1 MNFVEQLQQLDFKD
15 IGRWPFLFRALGVL
29 VVLLFTTL
37 LLVWY
42 FVWGENG
49 NRPELLKARAEQ
61 KALWDTFDQKQRKA
75 ANLEAYRQQLA
86 EIERTFGAMLRQLP
100 GKTEVPSLLVDISQT
115 GLAAGLQER
124 LFQPGSETKMDF
136 YAELPIKIQLTGGYH
151 EFGNFV
157 SGIAALPRIVTLH
170 DIEITRAGTRNNS
183 GRRGAPAP
191 SDVLT
196 LNLTA
201 KTYRYLEEG
210 EAGSGAVDE
219 KGAKGKKGGK
229 TRREREQEKKT

>member
-1 MNFVEQLQQLDFKD
+1 MTFVEQLQQLDFKD

-29 VVLLFTTL
+29 IVLVLMTV
-37 LLVWY
+37 LLVWW

-49 NRPELLKARAEQ
+49 NRPELLKAQAEQ
-61 KALWDTFDQKQRKA
+61 KTLWQTFDEKQRKA

-115 GLAAGLQER
+115 GLASGLQER
-124 LFQPGSETKMDF
+124 LFQPGGETRMDF
-136 YAELPIKIQLTGGYH
+136 YAELPIKIQLTGGFH
-151 EFGNFV
+151 EFGLFV

-170 DIEITRAGTRNNS
+170 DIEISRGNTRGS
-183 GRRGAPAP
+183 SRRGAPAP
-191 SDVLT
+191 TDELT

-201 KTYRYLEEG
+201 KTYRYLDEDETAPAAAEE
-210 EAGSGAVDE
+210 E
-219 KGAKGKKGGK
+219 KGKGKKGGK
-229 TRREREQEKKT
+229 SRREREQEKKT

>member
-1 MNFVEQLQQLDFKD
+1 MTFVEQLQQLDFKD

-29 VVLLFTTL
+29 IVLVVTTL
-37 LLVWY
+37 LLVWW

-49 NRPELLKARAEQ
+49 NRPQLLKARAEQ
-61 KALWDTFDQKQRKA
+61 QSLWATFDAKQRKA

-124 LFQPGSETKMDF
+124 LFQPGGETKMDF

-151 EFGNFV
+151 EFGLFV

-170 DIEITRAGTRNNS
+170 DIEITRGATRS
-183 GRRGAPAP
+183 GARRGAPAP
-191 SDVLT
+191 SDDLT

-201 KTYRYLEEG
+201 KTYRYLDEG
-210 EAGSGAVDE
+210 EAGAPAAVED
-219 KGAKGKKGGK
+219 KKGGK
-229 TRREREQEKKT
+229 TRRQREQEKKT

>member
-1 MNFVEQLQQLDFKD
+1 MTFVEQLKQLDFKD
-15 IGRWPFLFRALGVL
+15 IGRWPFLFRALGVAIVL
-29 VVLLFTTL
+29 VFATL

-49 NRPELLKARAEQ
+49 NRPQLLKAQAEQ
-61 KALWDTFDQKQRKA
+61 KSLWATFDEKQRKA

-151 EFGNFV
+151 EFGQFV

-170 DIEITRAGTRNNS
+170 DIEITRGATR
-183 GRRGAPAP
+183 GGARRGAPAP
-191 SDVLT
+191 TDSLT

-201 KTYRYLEEG
+201 KTYRYLDEG
-210 EAGSGAVDE
+210 EAGAPAAE
-219 KGAKGKKGGK
+219 EKGKKGGK

>member
-29 VVLLFTTL
+29 VVFVFMTL
-37 LLVWY
+37 LLVWW
-42 FVWGENG
+42 FVWGDNG
-49 NRPELLKARAEQ
+49 NRPELLRARAEQ
-61 KALWDTFDQKQRKA
+61 VTLWNTFDEKQRKA

-124 LFQPGSETKMDF
+124 LFQPGTETRKDF

-151 EFGNFV
+151 EFGLFV

-170 DIEITRAGTRNNS
+170 DIEITRS
-183 GRRGAPAP
+183 GRASTSRKGAPAP
-191 SDVLT
+191 SDELT

-201 KTYRYLEEG
+201 KTYRYLDED
-210 EAGSGAVDE
+210 EASAEPAADD
-219 KGAKGKKGGK
+219 KDAKGKKGK
-229 TRREREQEKKT
+229 SRREREQEKKT

>member
-1 MNFVEQLQQLDFKD
+1 MTFVEQLKQLDFKD
-15 IGRWPFLFRALGVL
+15 IGRWPFLFRALGVAIIL
-29 VVLLFTTL
+29 VFTTL

-49 NRPELLKARAEQ
+49 NRPQLLKAQAEQ
-61 KALWDTFDQKQRKA
+61 KSLWATFDEKQRKA

-151 EFGNFV
+151 EFGQFV

-170 DIEITRAGTRNNS
+170 DIEITRGATR
-183 GRRGAPAP
+183 GGARRGAPAP
-191 SDVLT
+191 TDALT

-201 KTYRYLEEG
+201 KTYRYLDEG
-210 EAGSGAVDE
+210 EVGAPAATE
-219 KGAKGKKGGK
+219 EKGKKGK

>member
-1 MNFVEQLQQLDFKD
+1 MNFFEQLQQLDFKD
-15 IGRWPFLFRALGVL
+15 IGRWPFTFRALGVA
-29 VVLLFTTL
+29 VVFVFLTGL
-37 LLVWY
+37 LLWY
-42 FVWGENG
+42 FVLGDNG
-49 NRPELLKARAEQ
+49 NVPDLRKAEAEQ
-61 KALWDTFDQKQRKA
+61 KTLWATFDQKQRKA

-124 LFQPGSETKMDF
+124 LFQPAAESRKDF

-151 EFGNFV
+151 EFGLFV

-170 DIEITRAGTRNNS
+170 DLEIVRASTRRAA
-183 GRRGAPAP
+183 GRRGDAPP
-191 SDVLT
+191 PTDDLT

-210 EAGSGAVDE
+210 ELAPAREADG
-219 KGAKGKKGGK
+219 KGKKGAK
-229 TRREREQEKKT
+229 PKKKST

>member
-29 VVLLFTTL
+29 IVFVLVTL

-42 FVWGENG
+42 FVWGDNG
-49 NRPELLKARAEQ
+49 NRPLLLKARAEQ
-61 KALWDTFDQKQRKA
+61 QSLWNTFDEKQRKA

-124 LFQPGSETKMDF
+124 LFQPGGETKKDF

-151 EFGNFV
+151 EFGQFV

-170 DIEITRAGTRNNS
+170 DIEITRGAARGGS
-183 GRRGAPAP
+183 RRGAPAP
-191 SDVLT
+191 TDELT

-201 KTYRYLEEG
+201 KTYRYL
-210 EAGSGAVDE
+210 DE
-219 KGAKGKKGGK
+219 DEVATAAPADDKGKKGGK
-229 TRREREQEKKT
+229 SRREREQEKKT

>member
-1 MNFVEQLQQLDFKD
+1 MTFVEQLRQLDFKD

-29 VVLLFTTL
+29 IVLVFVTL

-61 KALWDTFDQKQRKA
+61 QTLWATFDEKQRKA

-124 LFQPGSETKMDF
+124 LFQPGTETRKDF

-151 EFGNFV
+151 EFGLFV

-170 DIEITRAGTRNNS
+170 DIEITRGATR
-183 GRRGAPAP
+183 GGARRGAPAP
-191 SDVLT
+191 TDSLT

-201 KTYRYLEEG
+201 KTYRYLDEG
-210 EAGSGAVDE
+210 ETAPEADDDG
-219 KGAKGKKGGK
+219 KGRKGKS
-229 TRREREQEKKT
+229 RREREQEKKT

>member
-1 MNFVEQLQQLDFKD
+1 MNFVEQLWQLDLKD
-15 IGRWPFLFRALGVL
+15 IGRWPFLFRALGIGLVL
-29 VVLLFTTL
+29 VVVSI

-42 FVWGENG
+42 MVISDNG
-49 NRPELLKARAEQ
+49 NLPLLRKAEAEQ
-61 KALWDTFDQKQRKA
+61 KTLWETFEQKQRKA

-124 LFQPGSETKMDF
+124 LFQPGPETQKDF

-151 EFGNFV
+151 EFGLFV

-170 DIEITRAGTRNNS
+170 DLEITRAGRGS
-183 GRRGAPAP
+183 SRGRAPAP
-191 SDVLT
+191 TDELT

-201 KTYRYLEEG
+201 KTYRYLDEE
-210 EAGSGAVDE
+210 ETAPAADE
-219 KGAKGKKGGK
+219 GKDKKKSARPKRETK
-229 TRREREQEKKT
+229 T

>member
-1 MNFVEQLQQLDFKD
+1 MTFVEQLKQLDFKD
-15 IGRWPFLFRALGVL
+15 IGRWPFLFRALGVAIML
-29 VVLLFTTL
+29 VFTTL
-37 LLVWY
+37 VLVWY

-49 NRPELLKARAEQ
+49 NRPQLLKAQAEQ
-61 KALWDTFDQKQRKA
+61 KSLWATFDEKQRKA

-151 EFGNFV
+151 EFGQFV

-170 DIEITRAGTRNNS
+170 DIEITRGATRAA
-183 GRRGAPAP
+183 RGARGSAPAP
-191 SDVLT
+191 SDALT

-201 KTYRYLEEG
+201 KTYRYLDEG
-210 EAGSGAVDE
+210 EAGAPAAAEED
-219 KGAKGKKGGK
+219 GKKKGK

>member
-1 MNFVEQLQQLDFKD
+1 MNYFEQLRQLDFKD
-15 IGRWPFLFRALGVL
+15 IGRWPFLFRALGVAL
-29 VVLLFTTL
+29 VLVITTVG
-37 LLVWY
+37 LVWY
-42 FVWGENG
+42 FVWSDNG

-61 KALWDTFDQKQRKA
+61 QSLWGTFDEKQRKA

-136 YAELPIKIQLTGGYH
+136 YAELPIKIQLTGGFH
-151 EFGNFV
+151 EFGLFV

-170 DIEITRAGTRNNS
+170 DLEITRGNTRS
-183 GRRGAPAP
+183 SSSRRGSALAP
-191 SDVLT
+191 SDELT

-201 KTYRYLEEG
+201 KTYRYLDQDET
-210 EAGSGAVDE
+210 EAAPADDE
-219 KGAKGKKGGK
+219 AKKAKGK
-229 TRREREQEKKT
+229 TRREREKKT

>member
-1 MNFVEQLQQLDFKD
+1 MTFVEQRRQLDYKD
-15 IGRWPFLFRALGVL
+15 IGRWPFLFRALGVV
-29 VVLLFTTL
+29 VVLVIATL

-49 NRPELLKARAEQ
+49 NRPLLLKARAEQ
-61 KALWDTFDQKQRKA
+61 QSLWGTFDEKQRKA

-100 GKTEVPSLLVDISQT
+100 GRTEVPSLLVDISQT

-124 LFQPGSETKMDF
+124 LFQPGNETKTDF
-136 YAELPIKIQLTGGYH
+136 YAELPIKIQLTGGFH
-151 EFGNFV
+151 EFGQFV

-170 DIEITRAGTRNNS
+170 DIEISRGGTRTTS
-183 GRRGAPAP
+183 RKGAPAP
-191 SDVLT
+191 SDQLT

-201 KTYRYLEEG
+201 KTYRYLDESEPAAP
-210 EAGSGAVDE
+210 AGDE
-219 KGAKGKKGGK
+219 DDKGKKGGK
-229 TRREREQEKKT
+229 SRRDRGKKS

>member
-1 MNFVEQLQQLDFKD
+1 MNFLEQLQALDFKD
-15 IGRWPFLFRALGVL
+15 IGRWPFLFRALAVGVVFL
-29 VVLLFTTL
+29 VVSV

-42 FVWGENG
+42 FVTGANG
-49 NRPELLKARAEQ
+49 NLPDLRKAEAEQ
-61 KALWDTFDQKQRKA
+61 KSLWNTFDEKQRKA

-124 LFQPGSETKMDF
+124 LFQPSGENKKDF

-151 EFGNFV
+151 EFGLFV

-170 DIEITRAGTRNNS
+170 DIEITRGTTRSSSRN
-183 GRRGAPAP
+183 RAPAP
-191 SDVLT
+191 TDDLT
-196 LNLTA
+196 MSLTA

-210 EAGSGAVDE
+210 ELAPAASDKPKSKRDAQGARDS
-219 KGAKGKKGGK
+219 
-229 TRREREQEKKT
+229 T

>member
-1 MNFVEQLQQLDFKD
+1 MNFIAQLQQLDFKD
-15 IGRWPFLFRALGVL
+15 IGRWPFLFRALGVA
-29 VVLLFTTL
+29 VVFVALSGLLI
-37 LLVWY
+37 WD
-42 FVWGENG
+42 FVWSDNG
-49 NRPELLKARAEQ
+49 NLPELRKAEAEQ
-61 KALWDTFDQKQRKA
+61 RALWATFDQKQRKA

-124 LFQPGSETKMDF
+124 LFQPAAETKKDF

-151 EFGNFV
+151 EFGLFV

-170 DIEITRAGTRNNS
+170 DLEIVRSAGRRAA
-183 GRRGAPAP
+183 RRGAPAP
-191 SDVLT
+191 SDELT

-210 EAGSGAVDE
+210 ETAPDADADG
-219 KGAKGKKGGK
+219 KGRGKKDS
-229 TRREREQEKKT
+229 RAKKKET

>member
-1 MNFVEQLQQLDFKD
+1 MNFLEQLQSLDFKD
-15 IGRWPFLFRALGVL
+15 IGRWPFLFRALAVG
-29 VVLLFTTL
+29 VVLLVVSV

-42 FVWGENG
+42 FVIGANG
-49 NRPELLKARAEQ
+49 NLPDLRKAESEQ
-61 KALWDTFDQKQRKA
+61 KSLWNTFDEKQRKA

-124 LFQPGSETKMDF
+124 LFQPGGEVKKDF
-136 YAELPIKIQLTGGYH
+136 YAELPIKITLTGGYH
-151 EFGNFV
+151 EFGLFV

-170 DIEITRAGTRNNS
+170 DIEISRGTSRGSQSRN
-183 GRRGAPAP
+183 RAPAP
-191 SDVLT
+191 SDNLT
-196 LNLTA
+196 MNLTA

-210 EAGSGAVDE
+210 ELAQAAAD
-219 KGAKGKKGGK
+219 KPKGKRDAKSK
-229 TRREREQEKKT
+229 REST

>member
-15 IGRWPFLFRALGVL
+15 IGRWPFLFRALAVGLVL
-29 VVLLFTTL
+29 VVVSA

-42 FVWGENG
+42 FVIGDNG
-49 NRPELLKARAEQ
+49 NLPLLRKAEAEQ
-61 KALWDTFDQKQRKA
+61 KSLWATFDEKQRKA

-100 GKTEVPSLLVDISQT
+100 GRTEVPSLLVDISQT

-124 LFQPGSETKMDF
+124 LFQPSAETRKDF

-151 EFGNFV
+151 EFGLFV

-170 DIEITRAGTRNNS
+170 DIEITRAG
-183 GRRGAPAP
+183 RGASRGRTPVA
-191 SDVLT
+191 SDELT

-201 KTYRYLEEG
+201 KTYRYLDEEETAPA
-210 EAGSGAVDE
+210 EAD
-219 KGAKGKKGGK
+219 GKDKKNARPKRETK
-229 TRREREQEKKT
+229 T

>member
-29 VVLLFTTL
+29 IVLVLVTL

-49 NRPELLKARAEQ
+49 NRPLLLKARAEQ
-61 KALWDTFDQKQRKA
+61 QSLWATFDQKQRKA

-100 GKTEVPSLLVDISQT
+100 GRTEVPSLLVDISQT

-124 LFQPGSETKMDF
+124 LFQPGTETQKDF

-151 EFGNFV
+151 EFGLFV

-170 DIEITRAGTRNNS
+170 DIEVTRGATRGRS
-183 GRRGAPAP
+183 APRRACAVGRADAEPDGQDLPLPRRGRGGRAR
-191 SDVLT
+191 S
-196 LNLTA
+196 
-201 KTYRYLEEG
+201 RRHGCQGQEG
-210 EAGSGAVDE
+210 QVAAR
-219 KGAKGKKGGK
+219 A
-229 TRREREQEKKT
+229 